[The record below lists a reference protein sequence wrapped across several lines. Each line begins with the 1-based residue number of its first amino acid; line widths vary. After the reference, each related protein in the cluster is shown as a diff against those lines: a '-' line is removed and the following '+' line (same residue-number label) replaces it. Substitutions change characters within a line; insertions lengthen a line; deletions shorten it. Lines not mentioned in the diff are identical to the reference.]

1 MLVFWRAFFS
11 RPASAETQ
19 PQNLIVV
26 RGTSHGPKGQC
37 FGLGFFQF
45 TLFALRRPPTTKLGA
60 RPENRFLPWGFVF
73 RIPLSGFRIR
83 LVSSYGLRFG
93 KIDTKSLWLALNSS
107 DSSDWLGVISYCGR
121 WLSLD
126 GLAYCRNSVGVC
138 RYAQVACGNRPIR
151 NGPLIWQPNSL
162 VARLGI
168 SQLTIAE
175 GQPGRL
181 AARLRVN
188 QPGWLPDWP
197 KETTRICGAGPPG
210 DLP

>member
-45 TLFALRRPPTTKLGA
+45 KLFALRRPPTTKLGA

-93 KIDTKSLWLALNSS
+93 KIAIVA
-107 DSSDWLGVISYCGR
+107 GIEFVGFV
-121 WLSLD
+121 
-126 GLAYCRNSVGVC
+126 GLAG
-138 RYAQVACGNRPIR
+138 GN
-151 NGPLIWQPNSL
+151 
-162 VARLGI
+162 
-168 SQLTIAE
+168 
-175 GQPGRL
+175 
-181 AARLRVN
+181 
-188 QPGWLPDWP
+188 
-197 KETTRICGAGPPG
+197 
-210 DLP
+210 